1 VNRHHPFGY
10 IATFPVRA
18 ALAVALSGGLLG
30 VCAPGTVAA
39 MPNDPYF
46 SLQWGDS
53 NRGQAIRAQDS
64 EEVLGARVRGMP
76 HADDR
81 ALAAWEVT
89 TGSSSIVIGEADTG
103 VEYGHPDLA
112 ANIWTNPGGVGG
124 CASGTHG
131 FNVVEP
137 RGCDPLDEEPAIG
150 GYGGHGTHVAG
161 IMGAVGNNR
170 EGVAGM
176 NWHASILP
184 VKWLGSADG
193 PNATEYL
200 IRALEALV
208 AAKQAGV
215 NVRIV
220 IDSPSFRGT
229 AYSPALSHEIDV
241 LGENGILLVTAAGN
255 SGADIDEASNVRYPC
270 AYQRPNEI
278 CVTATDN
285 SDRRPGWAD
294 WGASTVDLAAPGVSV
309 YSTLRGR
316 RYGYLSGGSMA
327 AAQVA
332 GAAALILSARP
343 TMSTAELKADILDN
357 VDRLPSLAGRVR
369 TGGRLDVARALPS
382 ASLLATTIV
391 PVEHGRAMVKLRCVG
406 AGACNGKLTLAVRV
420 HLHRRGEP
428 ATKLQT
434 IGGASFSL
442 PRRRTTAVAVAV
454 GARGRARLRA
464 AHGRLD
470 ALLTILGSATGSH
483 RDQRKTVHLRS
494 VT

>member
-30 VCAPGTVAA
+30 LCAPGTVAA
-39 MPNDPYF
+39 TPNDPYF

-64 EEVLGARVRGMP
+64 EEVLGARVRGTP

-200 IRALEALV
+200 IRASASSSTRRRF
-208 AAKQAGV
+208 AAPPTRLPCRTRSTCSAKTASCSSRLQA
-215 NVRIV
+215 
-220 IDSPSFRGT
+220 
-229 AYSPALSHEIDV
+229 
-241 LGENGILLVTAAGN
+241 TAAQT
-255 SGADIDEASNVRYPC
+255 STKR
-270 AYQRPNEI
+270 
-278 CVTATDN
+278 AT
-285 SDRRPGWAD
+285 
-294 WGASTVDLAAPGVSV
+294 
-309 YSTLRGR
+309 
-316 RYGYLSGGSMA
+316 
-327 AAQVA
+327 
-332 GAAALILSARP
+332 
-343 TMSTAELKADILDN
+343 
-357 VDRLPSLAGRVR
+357 
-369 TGGRLDVARALPS
+369 
-382 ASLLATTIV
+382 
-391 PVEHGRAMVKLRCVG
+391 
-406 AGACNGKLTLAVRV
+406 
-420 HLHRRGEP
+420 
-428 ATKLQT
+428 
-434 IGGASFSL
+434 
-442 PRRRTTAVAVAV
+442 
-454 GARGRARLRA
+454 
-464 AHGRLD
+464 
-470 ALLTILGSATGSH
+470 SATH
-483 RDQRKTVHLRS
+483 VHINVPTRS
-494 VT
+494 A